1 MIKVRSKTLF
11 VPAEEQSIGASGE
24 ADSTVREFHID
35 RVSGDGVDLAN
46 LLFKLNIRYAGVR
59 DIDRSDLEK
68 VVTDNE
74 IILRWLISSVTMSH
88 AGTAFIQ
95 LDALDNTGSCRWKSY
110 PCAVY
115 IEKSLGNAE
124 IPSNTLSELEQL
136 EKKFA
141 KVKDGEDARVEAEK
155 KRVIAEEKR
164 VTAEGKRE
172 EAEARRNTSL
182 SNIVAEEEKIIA
194 LSKETKG
201 YRDSV
206 ASDKASVEAVKANV
220 QELKADTENIKTST
234 LSAVETVK
242 TEINR
247 DMATA
252 KNEINDRVSLAAA
265 SLRDILFVAR
275 TDLGGMVSDVT
286 QIKDEIST
294 LTSEVNTVKEEAI
307 NAKNEAVTAK
317 NGASTVKEE
326 ITDIKVEISAS
337 AEKAKQN
344 ADKAESSAN
353 TAKTAETNAEAFKT
367 EAGKSAD
374 KAKESET
381 KTLEALA
388 KAQEGGKVAGVTTEE
403 MHNYVDTAVG
413 KVKSGITEAEAIA
426 VVGSELKKKE
436 MPQADYKELAKETVS
451 SGSGIL
457 KSFGKTTIVDGE
469 TLSNALNGVAE
480 GAKERFVGIEVLRNT
495 IGSLIAPHVYP
506 MIDEQKMV
514 DLGSILVDKIV
525 EKFNFDEEV
534 DVFPYGKLATADS
547 LNGLLSAL
555 KKAVVSPLK
564 EQRRKQGT
572 PYRDIADLYDMQGAS
587 TLDVVKEINKRIR
600 EDNYGDIRLGDY
612 INVKLKWVDKP
623 MKFVAVGIDFYK
635 GIKAYP
641 DSENPQKMVVEKVPL
656 KHIDFVCIDT
666 DLTLGLQ
673 SEEAKPSS
681 AFTNR
686 ETRCFVSA
694 LVCKS
699 LIKGLRED
707 NLDFFNELAY
717 KPCVDWP
724 KSFSLGDKPYTF
736 MTHLPLWV
744 PTPEEVTGKYMT
756 FKNDGNISIDSSKMA
771 LQYPYFAEHPEAFD
785 DGYHKGAKPKI
796 FSLSYDEKVAVH
808 IINGYF
814 IGMPATKVFE
824 NVKGSDQ
831 IYIPLGFRLDGKQSN
846 GSIIPPA

>member
-11 VPAEEQSIGASGE
+11 VPSEEQSIGASGE
-24 ADSTVREFHID
+24 AESTVREFHID

-68 VVTDNE
+68 VVTDNA

-95 LDALDNTGSCRWKSY
+95 LDAFDNTGSCRWKSY
-110 PCAVY
+110 PGAVY
-115 IEKSLGNAE
+115 IEKSLGNTE
-124 IPSNTLSELEQL
+124 ISSNTLSELEQL

-155 KRVIAEEKR
+155 KRVTAEE
-164 VTAEGKRE
+164 KRE
-172 EAEARRNTSL
+172 EAEGKRNTSL
-182 SNIVAEEEKIIA
+182 ANIIAEEEKIKA
-194 LSKETKG
+194 LSTETKG

-206 ASDKASVEAVKANV
+206 ASDKASVETVKANV

-252 KNEINDRVSLAAA
+252 KNEFNSMVSVAVTE
-265 SLRDILFVAR
+265 LRNTLFVAR
-275 TDLGGMVSDVT
+275 TDLGGMVSEGT
-286 QIKDEIST
+286 EIKGEINT
-294 LTSEVNTVKEEAI
+294 LKSEVNTVKEEAI

-317 NGASTVKEE
+317 NGANTVKEE
-326 ITDIKVEISAS
+326 ITAIKVEISAS

-367 EAGKSAD
+367 EAGKSAE

-436 MPQADYKELAKETVS
+436 VPENDYKALGKELITGESNTFEDI
-451 SGSGIL
+451 GR
-457 KSFGKTTIVDGE
+457 TTLVDGE
-469 TLSNALNGVAE
+469 TFSKALSGVAR
-480 GAKERFVGIEVLRNT
+480 GARERFVGIEVLRNT

-525 EKFNFDEEV
+525 EKFNSDEMG
-534 DVFPYGKLATADS
+534 DVFPYGKLATSDS
-547 LNGLLSAL
+547 LNALHSAL
-555 KKAVVSPLK
+555 KKVAVSPLK
-564 EQRRKQGT
+564 EYKTHMDKYLEKQKT

-612 INVKLKWVDKP
+612 INVKLNGLDKT
-623 MKFVAVGIDFYK
+623 MKFVVVGIDFYK
-635 GIKAYP
+635 DIKTHPNIDNP
-641 DSENPQKMVVEKVPL
+641 DQPLLEKVPL

-666 DLTLGLQ
+666 DLTLGLNP
-673 SEEAKPSS
+673 EETKPS
-681 AFTNR
+681 AVFAG
-686 ETRCFVSA
+686 ETRCFVPI
-694 LVCKS
+694 LVCKT
-699 LIKGLRED
+699 LLKDLKKD

-717 KPCVDWP
+717 KPCLDLTDG
-724 KSFSLGDKPYTF
+724 FHERQRLYTF
-736 MTHLPLWV
+736 LTRLQLWV
-744 PTPEEVTGKYMT
+744 PTPEEVTGRYTK
-756 FKNDGNISIDSSKMA
+756 FKDGKLGIDSSKMA
-771 LQYPYFAEHPEAFD
+771 LQYPYFAEHPEVID
-785 DGYHKGAKPKI
+785 DGYYSGFKPKV
-796 FSLSYDEKVAVH
+796 FSYSYGNVAFVYVT
-808 IINGYF
+808 NGNYLEV
-814 IGMPATKVFE
+814 PVTKVFE
-824 NVKGSDQ
+824 KVKGSDR
-831 IYIPLGFRLDGKQSN
+831 IYIPLGFRLDGKQLN

>member
-11 VPAEEQSIGASGE
+11 IPAEEQSIGAVGE

-68 VVTDNE
+68 VITDNE

-95 LDALDNTGSCRWKSY
+95 LDAFDNTGSCRWKSY

-115 IEKSLGNAE
+115 IEKSLGSTD
-124 IPSNTLSELEQL
+124 ISSNTLSELEQL

-141 KVKDGEDARVEAEK
+141 KVKDGEDTRVEAEK
-155 KRVIAEEKR
+155 KRVSAEE
-164 VTAEGKRE
+164 KRE
-172 EAEARRNTSL
+172 EAEGKRNASL
-182 SNIVAEEEKIIA
+182 ANIIAEEEKIKA
-194 LSKETKG
+194 VSTETKG

-206 ASDKASVEAVKANV
+206 LADKQEITTMKNEAV
-220 QELKADTENIKTST
+220 
-234 LSAVETVK
+234 SAK
-242 TEINR
+242 TEALQHANAAEVSKNSTITEGTKIKEAVTALKNE
-247 DMATA
+247 ATTA
-252 KNEINDRVSLAAA
+252 KMDAV
-265 SLRDILFVAR
+265 
-275 TDLGGMVSDVT
+275 
-286 QIKDEIST
+286 
-294 LTSEVNTVKEEAI
+294 
-307 NAKNEAVTAK
+307 NAKNEAVSAK
-317 NGASTVKEE
+317 NGVNT
-326 ITDIKVEISAS
+326 IKGEVLALKTEVNAN

-344 ADKAESSAN
+344 ADKAEASAN

-367 EAGKSAD
+367 EAGKSAE

-388 KAQEGGKVAGVTTEE
+388 KAQEGGKAAGVSTEE
-403 MHNYVDTAVG
+403 MKSYVDNAVSNVHG
-413 KVKSGITEAEAIA
+413 GLSEEEVQAKIDSNKITNN
-426 VVGSELKKKE
+426 
-436 MPQADYKELAKETVS
+436 P
-451 SGSGIL
+451 
-457 KSFGKTTIVDGE
+457 
-469 TLSNALNGVAE
+469 TLTPESVALNLGHPDGYPIA
-480 GAKERFVGIEVLRNT
+480 FGI
-495 IGSLIAPHVYP
+495 
-506 MIDEQKMV
+506 DQ
-514 DLGSILVDKIV
+514 
-525 EKFNFDEEV
+525 
-534 DVFPYGKLATADS
+534 LATGRSLAIF
-547 LNGLLSAL
+547 LNGI
-555 KKAVVSPLK
+555 KKRNK
-564 EQRRKQGT
+564 EINSK
-572 PYRDIADLYDMQGAS
+572 PYRNIADLYQIYPDN
-587 TLDVVKEINKRIR
+587 TVNVLKEINKRIR
-600 EDNYGDIRLGDY
+600 EDSYGDIRLGDY

-724 KSFSLGDKPYTF
+724 SLGGKPYTF

-785 DGYHKGAKPKI
+785 DGYHEGAKPKI

>member
-1 MIKVRSKTLF
+1 MKGESMIKVRSKTLF
-11 VPAEEQSIGASGE
+11 IPAEEQSIGAVGE

-59 DIDRSDLEK
+59 EIDRSDLEK
-68 VVTDNE
+68 VVTDNA
-74 IILRWLISSVTMSH
+74 IILRWLISSVTLRN
-88 AGTAFIQ
+88 AGTAFLQ
-95 LDALDNTGSCRWKSY
+95 LDAFDETGSCRWKSY
-110 PCAVY
+110 PGAVY
-115 IEKSLGNAE
+115 IEKSIGTE
-124 IPSNTLSELEQL
+124 DIPKSSLSELEQL
-136 EKKFA
+136 EKRFTQIG
-141 KVKDGEDARVEAEK
+141 DGEKARVEAEK

-164 VTAEGKRE
+164 EEAEGKR
-172 EAEARRNTSL
+172 NTSL
-182 SNIVAEEEKIIA
+182 ASIVAEEEKIKA
-194 LSKETKG
+194 LSKKTEEYKNSVLSDKEEIKAMKEATAALKIEAYNAKEG
-201 YRDSV
+201 AKEHEKSAFAYSTMLRDEGDNLRTEMLALKEATDSAKEEAMRKAQDV
-206 ASDKASVEAVKANV
+206 QEYAGRAFTSADKASVAETITKD
-220 QELKADTENIKTST
+220 LKK
-234 LSAVETVK
+234 
-242 TEINR
+242 
-247 DMATA
+247 
-252 KNEINDRVSLAAA
+252 
-265 SLRDILFVAR
+265 
-275 TDLGGMVSDVT
+275 
-286 QIKDEIST
+286 
-294 LTSEVNTVKEEAI
+294 
-307 NAKNEAVTAK
+307 
-317 NGASTVKEE
+317 
-326 ITDIKVEISAS
+326 KVEERIQS
-337 AEKAKQN
+337 AESNIQN
-344 ADKAESSAN
+344 QVMNATSYAGMAEMASQQ
-353 TAKTAETNAEAFKT
+353 AEGYKI
-367 EAGKSAD
+367 EAGVSAE

-381 KTLEALA
+381 KTLEALK
-388 KAQEGGKVAGVTTEE
+388 KAQESGAASGISTEE
-403 MHNYVDTAVG
+403 MKSYVDNAVSN
-413 KVKSGITEAEAIA
+413 VHSGLSEEEVQAKIDSNKINNNPTLTPESVAFNLGNPDGFPIAFGIDQLATGRSLAI
-426 VVGSELKKKE
+426 
-436 MPQADYKELAKETVS
+436 
-451 SGSGIL
+451 
-457 KSFGKTTIVDGE
+457 F
-469 TLSNALNGVAE
+469 LNGIKKRN
-480 GAKERFVGIEVLRNT
+480 KEIN
-495 IGSLIAPHVYP
+495 S
-506 MIDEQKMV
+506 K
-514 DLGSILVDKIV
+514 
-525 EKFNFDEEV
+525 
-534 DVFPYGKLATADS
+534 
-547 LNGLLSAL
+547 
-555 KKAVVSPLK
+555 
-564 EQRRKQGT
+564 
-572 PYRDIADLYDMQGAS
+572 PYRNIADLYQIYPNN
-587 TLDVVKEINKRIR
+587 TVNVLKEINKRIR

>member
-24 ADSTVREFHID
+24 AESTVREFHID

-59 DIDRSDLEK
+59 EIDRSDLEK
-68 VVTDNE
+68 VVTDNA

-95 LDALDNTGSCRWKSY
+95 LDAFDNTGSCRWKSY
-110 PCAVY
+110 PGAVY

-124 IPSNTLSELEQL
+124 ITSNTLSELEQL

-141 KVKDGEDARVEAEK
+141 KVGEGESSRVEAEK

-164 VTAEGKRE
+164 EEAEGKRN
-172 EAEARRNTSL
+172 ASL
-182 SNIVAEEEKIIA
+182 ANIIAEEDKIKA
-194 LSKETKG
+194 VSAETKG

-234 LSAVETVK
+234 LSAVETAK

-247 DMATA
+247 DVATA
-252 KNEINDRVSLAAA
+252 KNKLKDEIALAATE
-265 SLRDILFVAR
+265 LHNTLFVAR

-326 ITDIKVEISAS
+326 ITAIKVEISAS

-353 TAKTAETNAEAFKT
+353 TAKTAETNAETFKT

-457 KSFGKTTIVDGE
+457 KSFGKTTLVDGE

-480 GAKERFVGIEVLRNT
+480 GAKERFVGIEALRNS

-600 EDNYGDIRLGDY
+600 EDSYGDIRLGDY

-699 LIKGLRED
+699 LIKGLRKD

-724 KSFSLGDKPYTF
+724 SLGGKPYTF

-785 DGYHKGAKPKI
+785 DGYHEGAKPKI